1 MAAKENHIEILRVEI
16 EYDSKKWHLYLNDGL
31 IKTASRSQDLVDH
44 ILFLRNLVY
53 KEINILEIYNRNSRS
68 THRVNH
74 WRLARL
80 VLDAEER
87 MQRDEKLFKQNSKI
101 RDRVTESS
109 YLQSY
114 NKKLHRRQP
123 IQPIKSEVKRHDP
136 KILRPILRDE
146 KTW

>member
-16 EYDSKKWHLYLNDGL
+16 EYDSKKWHLYLNGGL

-123 IQPIKSEVKRHDP
+123 IKPIRAEVKRHDP